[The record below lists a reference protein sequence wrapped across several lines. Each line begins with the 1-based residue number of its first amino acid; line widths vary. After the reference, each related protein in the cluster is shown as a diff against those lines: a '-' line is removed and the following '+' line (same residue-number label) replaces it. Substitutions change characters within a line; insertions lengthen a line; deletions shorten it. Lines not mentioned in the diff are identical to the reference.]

1 MKLFVDSNVFIASL
15 TDEPGRG
22 RTAIQLLD
30 SDHEFCTSILNLME
44 IRSVLMKKKRIEQDA
59 VESVLSDIYTTVDIY
74 APEISDQIAAYSL
87 QEETV
92 LYTLGCL
99 LLALANDVEATMVSF
114 DADLCEHGAVPPDE
128 LVPSG

>member
-44 IRSVLMKKKRIEQDA
+44 IRSVLMKKKRIE
-59 VESVLSDIYTTVDIY
+59 
-74 APEISDQIAAYSL
+74 
-87 QEETV
+87 
-92 LYTLGCL
+92 
-99 LLALANDVEATMVSF
+99 
-114 DADLCEHGAVPPDE
+114 
-128 LVPSG
+128 

>member
-22 RTAIQLLD
+22 HTATRLLD

-44 IRSVLMKKKRIEQDA
+44 IRSVLMNKKRIEQDA

-74 APEISDQIAAYSL
+74 APEISDQVEAYSL

-92 LYTLGCL
+92 LYTLDCL
-99 LLALANDVEATMVSF
+99 LLALANDVGATMVSF
-114 DADLCEHGAVPPDE
+114 DADLCEHGAMAPEEFV
-128 LVPSG
+128 SSS